1 MNKKHT
7 IMAGILASGLLIS
20 ANTASASMNTGFS
33 PTTSEAKTSV
43 VYKWGVPKNVSYPVN
58 LDSICNFHLRASKSS
73 RCK

>member
-33 PTTSEAKTSV
+33 PTTSEAKTSI
-43 VYKWGVPKNVSYPVN
+43 VYKWEVPKIFP
-58 LDSICNFHLRASKSS
+58 IK
-73 RCK
+73 